1 MLLRRSDWIF
11 WVWPAASIMEDF
23 DADGDLDIMASSCGF
38 RDQLR
43 YFRNNGDG
51 TFTERTAEAGLTG
64 EVGGLN
70 ITHGDYNNDGY
81 PDVLVLRG
89 GWLFEQGEHPNS
101 LLRNNRDGT
110 FNDVTE
116 EAGLLTF
123 HPTQAA
129 AWGDFD
135 NDGWVDI
142 FVGNESDGKKTRPCQ
157 LFHNNGDGTFTECA
171 DGLGIAA
178 VGYVKGVVWGDYN
191 NDGWLDLYVSRMGGT
206 NILYRNE
213 GPKRNPGST
222 ENLAWKG
229 GSSQM

>member
-1 MLLRRSDWIF
+1 M
-11 WVWPAASIMEDF
+11 
-23 DADGDLDIMASSCGF
+23 
-38 RDQLR
+38 
-43 YFRNNGDG
+43 
-51 TFTERTAEAGLTG
+51 
-64 EVGGLN
+64 
-70 ITHGDYNNDGY
+70 
-81 PDVLVLRG
+81 LVLRG

-123 HPTQAA
+123 HPTQTA

-191 NDGWLDLYVSRMGGT
+191 NYGGPGYLYVSRMGGT

-222 ENLAWKG
+222 WRSLAWKG
-229 GSSQM
+229 GSSRTSRIRPASASRFRVLPPGSGTITTTVGYTFSLPDSLHNRPGLWMMSLPSIQGGPAPAECSPALPQQS